1 MLKNQGAVAALE
13 RNDIVNAAT
22 NALDGLRLIRFVWKF
37 IWNSIS
43 VSQLSCVLIVLNLP
57 AKTWIIWNKV
67 PPQKFFSG
75 AMDSAINKA
84 TSAFAKIGGDQ
95 VILAHIIVLTLK
107 IWWSCQTYH
116 RKLLYYHH
124 HHNQQVR
131 NFVLRKI
138 NLQWYLQPGTGQDQQ
153 GDATLD
159 EGKVIFLLCQG
170 LGISI

>member
-67 PPQKFFSG
+67 PPQKFFQVQWTAPSTKQRVRLPISEATRWSWQTLSSSHRRSG
-75 AMDSAINKA
+75 DPVKHIIINSFIIITTTTSKSAILFWGK
-84 TSAFAKIGGDQ
+84 S
-95 VILAHIIVLTLK
+95 
-107 IWWSCQTYH
+107 
-116 RKLLYYHH
+116 
-124 HHNQQVR
+124 
-131 NFVLRKI
+131 
-138 NLQWYLQPGTGQDQQ
+138 NLQWYLQPGACQDQQ

-170 LGISI
+170 LGIPI